1 MCCKRARPHKGRPT
15 SLIRDIRDRAS
26 GGNQTYEASHPSRAR
41 PSEPNSTPPTGP
53 AGLLMQPETASAINT
68 GGPLHELASQV
79 DANAVRAKIRS
90 SSSPVVVA
98 VLPAAAAQ
106 EAGGASKL
114 AGQISSGLGRSVT
127 VGLVAGSSIL
137 AGPGATAEKAATDS
151 LNRSRSRGLTAVLT
165 DFVGTVQAAPRSG
178 SSGSGGSGST
188 STSSSGGGSSGAG
201 VVVLLVLLLLGAL
214 GLGGF
219 VVSRRRRRERE
230 LSNLKADVRSV
241 LDRLGGDVTTLDPG
255 DNAVARQAINDASE
269 RYTAAGGMIASADTP
284 EKLAVVRR
292 TALEGLAMTRVAR
305 KALGFDP
312 GPEIEPAP
320 SSAQQLTAAERVRVG
335 DRDYE
340 GYPAYTPGAPH
351 YFGGGMVG
359 GGFVPGGWYA
369 MPFWEGMMILSLI
382 HISEPT

>member
-1 MCCKRARPHKGRPT
+1 MGSASVAEVTCRH
-15 SLIRDIRDRAS
+15 RAS
-26 GGNQTYEASHPSRAR
+26 VLAVLLLPLLVLVDR
-41 PSEPNSTPPTGP
+41 P
-53 AGLLMQPETASAINT
+53 AGAASYVDTAVAQLRSDPVYVDPTA
-68 GGPLHELASQV
+68 ELASQV

-106 EAGGASKL
+106 EVGGDQLPARIGS
-114 AGQISSGLGRSVT
+114 QLGGSVT
-127 VGLVAGSSIL
+127 VAVVAGTLFRAASSAL
-137 AGPGATAEKAATDS
+137 ASGVASRTATEVF
-151 LNRSRSRGLTAVLT
+151 NRSESKGVTAVLT
-165 DFVGTVQAAPRSG
+165 DFVGAVQTAPKARAASG
-178 SSGSGGSGST
+178 SSGSTSG
-188 STSSSGGGSSGAG
+188 SGGGSSGAG

-269 RYTAAGGMIASADTP
+269 RYTAAGGMIASANTK
-284 EKLAVVRR
+284 EKLEVVRR
-292 TALEGLAMTRVAR
+292 TALEGLAMTRAAR
-305 KALGFDP
+305 SALGFDP
-312 GPEIEPAP
+312 GPEISPTP
-320 SSAQQLTAAERVRVG
+320 SSGPPLTEAGRVRVG
-335 DRDYE
+335 DREYE
-340 GYPAYTPGAPH
+340 GYPGYTPGAPH

-369 MPFWEGMMILSLI
+369 IEVFPVFWTPI
-382 HISEPT
+382 

>member
-178 SSGSGGSGST
+178 SSGYGGSGST

-219 VVSRRRRRERE
+219 VLSRRRRRERE

-269 RYTAAGGMIASADTP
+269 RYTAAGGMIASADTK
-284 EKLAVVRR
+284 EKLEVVRR
-292 TALEGLAMTRVAR
+292 TALEVLAMTRAAR
-305 KALGFDP
+305 SALGFDP
-312 GPEIEPAP
+312 GPEISPTP
-320 SSAQQLTAAERVRVG
+320 SSGPPLTEAGRVRVG
-335 DRDYE
+335 DREYE
-340 GYPAYTPGAPH
+340 GYPGYMKCSRFSGH
-351 YFGGGMVG
+351 
-359 GGFVPGGWYA
+359 
-369 MPFWEGMMILSLI
+369 
-382 HISEPT
+382 

>member
-106 EAGGASKL
+106 EVGGDQLPARIGS
-114 AGQISSGLGRSVT
+114 QLGGSVT
-127 VGLVAGSSIL
+127 VAVVAGTLFRAASSAL
-137 AGPGATAEKAATDS
+137 ASGVASRTATEVF
-151 LNRSRSRGLTAVLT
+151 NRSESKGVTAVLT
-165 DFVGTVQAAPRSG
+165 DFVGAVQSAPKARAASG
-178 SSGSGGSGST
+178 SSGSTSG
-188 STSSSGGGSSGAG
+188 SGGGSSGAG

-269 RYTAAGGMIASADTP
+269 RYTAAGGMIASADTK
-284 EKLAVVRR
+284 EKLEVVRR
-292 TALEGLAMTRVAR
+292 TALE
-305 KALGFDP
+305 
-312 GPEIEPAP
+312 
-320 SSAQQLTAAERVRVG
+320 
-335 DRDYE
+335 
-340 GYPAYTPGAPH
+340 
-351 YFGGGMVG
+351 
-359 GGFVPGGWYA
+359 
-369 MPFWEGMMILSLI
+369 
-382 HISEPT
+382 